1 MWKLKYQQFANY
13 MEKIQTSQGNKF
25 EAKFVALE

>member
-1 MWKLKYQQFANY
+1 MWKLKDQQFANY

-25 EAKFVALE
+25 EAEDELE